1 MNYLAHV
8 FLSGD
13 DEEIVIGNFIGDYV
27 KGTSF
32 RKYSDSIKKG
42 ILLHRDIDVFTDRN
56 KIVRKSKSLLQNKYG
71 KYAGII
77 IDIFYDHFLAK
88 NWEKFSSLPLKDF
101 TENLHK
107 ILNKYFEI
115 LPEKVKQFVPSFI
128 DNNWIK
134 YYQSVGGIE
143 KVLKRMSSITTL
155 PDETSYAINILKIDY
170 RELECDFLNYFPE
183 LTRYVSGKYDIILDM
198 PSSKHQA
205 L

>member
-13 DEEIVIGNFIGDYV
+13 NEEIVIGNFIGDYV
-27 KGTSF
+27 KGINF
-32 RKYSDSIKKG
+32 RKYSDPIKKG

-88 NWEKFSSLPLKDF
+88 NWDKFSSLPLKNF

-107 ILNKYFEI
+107 ILKKYFEI

-128 DNNWIK
+128 GNNWIK
-134 YYQSVGGIE
+134 YYQSVSGIE

-155 PDETSYAINILKIDY
+155 PDETSYAINILKNDY
-170 RELECDFLNYFPE
+170 RELECDFMNYFPE
-183 LTRYVSGKYDIILDM
+183 LTGYVAGKYDIILDM

>member
-155 PDETSYAINILKIDY
+155 PDETSYAINILKSDY

>member
-13 DEEIVIGNFIGDYV
+13 NEEIVIGNFIGDYV
-27 KGTSF
+27 KGINF

-128 DNNWIK
+128 DNNWIE
-134 YYQSVGGIE
+134 YYRSVAGI
-143 KVLKRMSSITTL
+143 KQVLKRMSSITTL
-155 PDETSYAINILKIDY
+155 PDETSYAINVLKDNYSIL
-170 RELECDFLNYFPE
+170 ESDFLDYFPE
-183 LTRYVSGKYDIILDM
+183 LTGYVAGKYDIYFR
-198 PSSKHQA
+198 
-205 L
+205 

>member
-128 DNNWIK
+128 DNNWIE
-134 YYQSVGGIE
+134 YYRSVAGI
-143 KVLKRMSSITTL
+143 KQVLKRMSSITTL
-155 PDETSYAINILKIDY
+155 PDETSYAINVLKDNYSIL
-170 RELECDFLNYFPE
+170 ESDFLDYFPE
-183 LTRYVSGKYDIILDM
+183 LTGYVAGKYDIYFR
-198 PSSKHQA
+198 
-205 L
+205 

>member
-13 DEEIVIGNFIGDYV
+13 NEEIVIGNFIGDYV
-27 KGTSF
+27 KGINF

-88 NWEKFSSLPLKDF
+88 NWDKFSSLPLKDF

-134 YYQSVGGIE
+134 YYQYVGGIE

-155 PDETSYAINILKIDY
+155 PDETSYAINILKSDY

-183 LTRYVSGKYDIILDM
+183 LTRYITGKYDIILDM